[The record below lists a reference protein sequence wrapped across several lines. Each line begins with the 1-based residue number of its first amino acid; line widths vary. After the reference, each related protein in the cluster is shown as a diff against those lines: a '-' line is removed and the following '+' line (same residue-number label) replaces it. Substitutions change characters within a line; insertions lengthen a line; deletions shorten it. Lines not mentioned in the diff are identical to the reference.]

1 MDIPESVVFDL
12 GEYLRDS
19 RAIKRQEAILQL
31 ADRAAASVM
40 GRIRRT
46 ISSGQGTL
54 PYETALEQGTRDLMG
69 LVELVMNE
77 DLLQEVATAMFQT
90 SFDMLCAKY
99 GDPFSTL
106 VDISLPPID
115 GLGGIDFPGFG
126 GED

>member
-1 MDIPESVVFDL
+1 MNIPESVAFDL
-12 GEYLRDS
+12 GEYLRDG
-19 RAIKRQEAILQL
+19 RAIKRQEALLQL

-106 VDISLPPID
+106 VDISLPPLD
-115 GLGGIDFPGFG
+115 GLGGIDFPGLG
-126 GED
+126 DED